1 MPEDLTPILVG
12 CGEVTDLATPVERG
26 RSPFDLIAQ
35 AGRLALA
42 DAGGSGGG
50 IAQAIDT
57 MAMLRLFAD
66 TSHRFATK
74 LGSSTNPP
82 KSVADRLGL
91 RPARNIYT
99 WNGGNMPQYLVNL
112 FAEAIAR
119 GEIRAALLERGGGPA
134 QSARRDQLLSVVRE
148 RNPRRARP
156 LGRSAH
162 AGDGKAVRPLC
173 RGGGEESAGDAP
185 RGLYGRASRD
195 RRCRQSLGRL
205 SLSAADELQRIHRPG
220 RGLCHDLG
228 RDRAQPRHPGGE
240 LGVCARLRGY
250 Q

>member
-12 CGEVTDLATPVERG
+12 CGEVTDVTTPVERG

-42 DAGGSGGG
+42 DAGGSD

-91 RPARNIYT
+91 PPARNIYT
-99 WNGGNMPQYLVNL
+99 WNAGQPPQYLVTPSAPPIDRVWIRSAL
-112 FAEAIAR
+112 IA
-119 GEIRAALLERGGGPA
+119 GGGRLLHPPA
-134 QSARRDQLLSVVRE
+134 L
-148 RNPRRARP
+148 
-156 LGRSAH
+156 
-162 AGDGKAVRPLC
+162 
-173 RGGGEESAGDAP
+173 
-185 RGLYGRASRD
+185 
-195 RRCRQSLGRL
+195 
-205 SLSAADELQRIHRPG
+205 
-220 RGLCHDLG
+220 
-228 RDRAQPRHPGGE
+228 
-240 LGVCARLRGY
+240 
-250 Q
+250 